1 MPYDSVYSEK
11 RPPGTLRTAWRKFY
25 SDASAMV
32 GLYGCA
38 GLAVLCIFGGWFAPY
53 GIDQQFLGYQLL
65 PPSWSRYGE
74 VSFFLGTDDLGRDVL
89 SRLLSGAAPTVGG
102 AFVVT
107 LAATICGLV
116 LGTFAGAT
124 HGLRSAV
131 LNHILDTLLA
141 IPSLLLA
148 IIVVAFAGPSLS
160 HAMFAVWLALLPR
173 MVRSIYSMV
182 HDELEK
188 EYVIAARLDGA
199 STLNILWFAVMP
211 NITAGLVTE
220 ITRALSMAILDIA
233 ALGFLDL
240 GAQLPSPEW
249 GAMLGDALELIYV
262 APWTV
267 MLPGAAIMISVLLVN
282 LLGDGVRR
290 AIIAGG
296 GIMPLLD
303 IRNLTI
309 EFKTG
314 DEWVKAVDRVSM
326 TLTEGEIRGLVGES
340 GSGKSLI
347 AKAICG
353 VNKDNWRVTADRMRF
368 DDIDLLRLSARERR
382 KLVGHNVSMIFQEPQ
397 SCLDPSERVGRQLM
411 QNIPAWTYKGRWWQ
425 RFGWRKRRA
434 IELLHRVGIKDHKDA
449 MRSFPY
455 ELTEGE
461 CQKVMIAIALANQ
474 PRLLIA
480 DEPTNSMEPTT
491 QAQIFRLLTRL
502 NQNSNTTILLISHDL
517 QMLSQWADKIN
528 VLYCGQTVETA
539 PSKELVTMP
548 HHPYTQALIRAIP
561 DFGSAMPH
569 KSRLNTLP
577 GAIPLLEQLP
587 IGCRLGPR
595 CPYAQRECIVTP
607 RLTGAKNH
615 LYACHFPLNMEKE

>member
-282 LLGDGVRR
+282 LLWRR
-290 AIIAGG
+290 CPSCNYCGG

-607 RLTGAKNH
+607 RLTGRKIISM
-615 LYACHFPLNMEKE
+615 PVISR